1 MGKNRNT
8 QKETINSTQRSSPI
22 SNGRRQHLRS
32 RILLIPF
39 INHFISTA
47 SNSNTIIPHSSFY
60 NPSTFFQDLIHAI
73 FKLVWTRK
81 ALGFRSPS
89 FYSFFTTSNFHFSNI
104 FDFFFNFFC
113 VHLQNENETTPLML
127 WNARWTISF
136 LHFLAFYFL
145 NFAIAVEDWNYIV
158 HSSLNFQFRLRI
170 LF

>member
-127 WNARWTISF
+127 WNAR
-136 LHFLAFYFL
+136 
-145 NFAIAVEDWNYIV
+145 
-158 HSSLNFQFRLRI
+158 
-170 LF
+170 

>member
-104 FDFFFNFFC
+104 FDFFFKFFLC
-113 VHLQNENETTPLML
+113 PFAERERNDAADAMECEVN
-127 WNARWTISF
+127 
-136 LHFLAFYFL
+136 YFI
-145 NFAIAVEDWNYIV
+145 FTF
-158 HSSLNFQFRLRI
+158 SRI
-170 LF
+170 LFS